1 MTINLKENNDLII
14 KIEKSTQVLNQENYQ
29 VVGYDFRLYTNQPIN
44 HEYVEF
50 ISYNGVDFED
60 ENIQKVET
68 IKPYPIDEGIK
79 DINVYACNVG
89 LYNYG
94 TLVVKY
100 KGEVIDVFNNNQIL
114 NDDYEKRLLEQ
125 RIEQLENK

>member
-1 MTINLKENNDLII
+1 MPTNLKENNELII
-14 KIEKSTQVLNQENYQ
+14 KIEKATQVLNRENYQ

-60 ENIQKVET
+60 ENIPKVE
-68 IKPYPIDEGIK
+68 KVNPYPYDEGIK
-79 DINVYACNVG
+79 DINVYTCNVG

-114 NDDYEKRLLEQ
+114 NDDYEKRLLKQ

>member
-14 KIEKSTQVLNQENYQ
+14 NIEKATQVLNRENYQ
-29 VVGYDFRLYTNQPIN
+29 VVGYDFRLYTNKPIN
-44 HEYVEF
+44 HENVEF

-60 ENIQKVET
+60 EKIQKVET

-114 NDDYEKRLLEQ
+114 NDDYEKRLLKQ

>member
-1 MTINLKENNDLII
+1 MTRVS
-14 KIEKSTQVLNQENYQ
+14 KILMFMLV
-29 VVGYDFRLYTNQPIN
+29 
-44 HEYVEF
+44 
-50 ISYNGVDFED
+50 
-60 ENIQKVET
+60 
-68 IKPYPIDEGIK
+68 
-79 DINVYACNVG
+79 NVG

-114 NDDYEKRLLEQ
+114 NDDYEKRLLKQ

>member
-14 KIEKSTQVLNQENYQ
+14 KIEKATQVLNRENYQ
-29 VVGYDFRLYTNQPIN
+29 VVGYDFRLYTNKPIN
-44 HEYVEF
+44 HEHVEF

-60 ENIQKVET
+60 ENIPKVET

-79 DINVYACNVG
+79 DINVYTCNVG

-114 NDDYEKRLLEQ
+114 NDDYEKRLLKQ